1 MRRALILTAV
11 LAALSLPSPAN
22 AAFDGSVIPIPQ
34 NIRERMVSWHAGC
47 PVPIRRLRLLKF
59 NHWDFQDDERRG
71 RLIIQQAEAPKV
83 LGVMRTLYRAHFRMK
98 KIWLIDAYGGSD
110 DRSMAADNTSAFNC
124 RFVAG
129 TNRWSEH
136 AYGKAIDINPI
147 ENPYVSGSH
156 VSPAA
161 GRRYADR
168 SLRARGMIH
177 GGDKVVRAFR
187 SIGWSWGGYWSGPKD
202 YQHFSASGN

>member
-1 MRRALILTAV
+1 M

-22 AAFDGSVIPIPQ
+22 AAFDGTVIPIPP
-34 NIRERMVSWHAGC
+34 NIRERMVSWHPGC

-129 TNRWSEH
+129 TSRWSEH
-136 AYGKAIDINPI
+136 AYGKAIDINPV
-147 ENPYVSGSH
+147 ENPYVSGNH

-177 GGDKVVRAFR
+177 AGDKVVRAFR